1 MSELSCT
8 RNSEN
13 VTITFDEWWRKKAFE
28 MMARP
33 DYGAE
38 EIARDAWEA
47 AQPKWTYCKDG
58 MPTEKDGKFE
68 GTGIFN
74 SSVFNVLHSNG
85 TVASMY
91 YYKKLKAF
99 GTSDGVKIYSC
110 NDVIAWMPLPE
121 VPNVHDD

>member
-1 MSELSCT
+1 M
-8 RNSEN
+8 
-13 VTITFDEWWRKKAFE
+13 TFEEWWKDSEKSVYWCNN
-28 MMARP
+28 P
-33 DYGAE
+33 DIRSLCKC
-38 EIARDAWEA
+38 IAQSAWEA

-68 GTGIFN
+68 GTGILN

-121 VPNVHDD
+121 APNVHDD